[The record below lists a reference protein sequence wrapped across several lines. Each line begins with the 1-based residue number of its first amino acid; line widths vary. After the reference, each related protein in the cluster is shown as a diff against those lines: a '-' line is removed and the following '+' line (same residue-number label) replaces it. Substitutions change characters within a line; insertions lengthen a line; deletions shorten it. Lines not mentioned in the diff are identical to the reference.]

1 MNTPR
6 YKISYAQN
14 FEDLLLAGI
23 LKRVERGFYVD
34 VGANHPEND
43 SVTRIFYDK
52 GWSGLNIEP
61 NPELL
66 ALLRLHRPR
75 DTSLGVGM
83 SSQAGRLSF
92 RCYPDVDGHSTFARD
107 TKGLIAT
114 HAPDTRFVDSEIEVR
129 SLADVLREHRA
140 EGEIH
145 FLKLDVEGLE
155 LEVLLG
161 NDWRRFRPWVLCIE
175 RNLDL
180 PRQQSIMAFLA
191 AWNYRAVFFDG
202 INDFMM
208 PSERIELWHAFSYAG
223 DVVLNRVPVNR
234 IFVSTPR
241 ALDELLALDGQAFVD
256 HAYATLLQRVPDPSG
271 SAFYLAELGRG
282 VPKAEILRALASSDE
297 GRARSVELPGLHEL
311 TQRHL
316 SPPRHFLKRLLRG

>member
-1 MNTPR
+1 MSTPH

-23 LKRVERGFYVD
+23 LKHVERGFYVD

-52 GWSGLNIEP
+52 GWSGVNIEP
-61 NPELL
+61 SPALL
-66 ALLRLHRPR
+66 ALLQAHRPR
-75 DTSLGVGM
+75 DINLGIGL

-92 RCYPDVDGHSTFARD
+92 RSYPDVDGHSTFARD
-107 TKGLIAT
+107 TKGLIAS
-114 HAPDTRFVDSEIEVR
+114 HAPGTRFVDSEIEVR
-129 SLADVLREHRA
+129 SLSDVLHEHRPA
-140 EGEIH
+140 GDIH

-175 RNLDL
+175 RNLDG

-202 INDFMM
+202 INDIVV
-208 PSERIELWHAFSYAG
+208 PAERMDLWHGFSYAG
-223 DVVLNRVPVNR
+223 DVVLHGVPVNR
-234 IFVSTPR
+234 IFVPTPR
-241 ALDELLALDGQAFVD
+241 ALDELLVLEGQAFVD
-256 HAYATLLQRVPDPSG
+256 HAYATLLQRAPDPSG
-271 SAFYLAELGRG
+271 RAFYLAELGRG
-282 VPKAEILRALASSDE
+282 VAKTEILQALSSSDE
-297 GRARSVELPGLHEL
+297 GRACKVELPGLREL
-311 TQRHL
+311 TQRQ
-316 SPPRHFLKRLLRG
+316 SRPPRHFLKRLLRG

>member
-1 MNTPR
+1 MNTPH

-52 GWSGLNIEP
+52 GWSGVNIEP

-75 DTSLGVGM
+75 DTSLGVGL

-92 RCYPDVDGHSTFARD
+92 RSYPDVDGHSTFARD

-180 PRQQSIMAFLA
+180 ARQA
-191 AWNYRAVFFDG
+191 AIVALLVARAYKPVFFDG
-202 INDFMM
+202 INDFVIAE
-208 PSERIELWHAFSYAG
+208 ERLDLWANFSYPG
-223 DVVLNRVPVNR
+223 DVVFNGVPVNR
-234 IFVSTPR
+234 IFVPQHR
-241 ALDELLALDGQAFVD
+241 PLNELMALDGQAFVE
-256 HAYATLLQRVPDPSG
+256 HAYATLLLRSPDPSG
-271 SAFYLAELGRG
+271 GAFYLGELGRG
-282 VPKAEILRALASSDE
+282 VPKQEILRALANSDE
-297 GRARSVELPGLHEL
+297 GRACGADLPGLKEL
-311 TQRHL
+311 
-316 SPPRHFLKRLLRG
+316 PRPQEKPRRNLFAKLLRG

>member
-1 MNTPR
+1 MSRPHH
-6 YKISYAQN
+6 KISYAQN

-61 NPELL
+61 SPSLL
-66 ALLRLHRPR
+66 ALLNAQRPR
-75 DTSLGVGM
+75 DVNLGIGL

-92 RCYPDVDGHSTFARD
+92 RSYPDVDGHSTFARD
-107 TKGLIAT
+107 TMGLIAS
-114 HAPDTRFVDSEIEVR
+114 HSPGTRFVDSQIEVR
-129 SLADVLREHRA
+129 SLSDVLREHRPQ
-140 EGEIH
+140 GDIH

-175 RNLDL
+175 RNLDSA
-180 PRQQSIMAFLA
+180 RQRSIMAFLE

-202 INDFMM
+202 INDIVM
-208 PSERIELWHAFSYAG
+208 PAERMDLWHAFSYAG
-223 DVVLNRVPVNR
+223 DVVLNGVPVNR
-234 IFVSTPR
+234 IFVPTAR
-241 ALDELLALDGQAFVD
+241 ALDELLALEGQAFVD
-256 HAYATLLQRVPDPSG
+256 HAYATLLQRAPDPSG
-271 SAFYLAELGRG
+271 SSFYLAELGRG
-282 VPKAEILRALASSDE
+282 VPKADILRALANSDE
-297 GRARSVELPGLHEL
+297 GRACKVELPGLREL
-311 TQRHL
+311 TQRQ
-316 SPPRHFLKRLLRG
+316 SQPPRHLLKRLLRG